1 MRWEGLFD
9 DLEGQWL
16 AEERRERDAEVADRT
31 RAERAKVLLV
41 ERYAATRGAS
51 LTLTVSTGEVLVGRL
66 VDLGSDW
73 LLLQD
78 TAGHDLLVAGG
89 SIVAVTGLSERSEPD
104 TTARRFGMGYALRGL
119 SRDRATVIVADV
131 SGARVSGTIDGVGR
145 DWCDVAEHPVDE
157 PRRPGQ
163 VRARRTVPVQALVWL
178 RSAVPSREDDRVL

>member
-1 MRWEGLFD
+1 MRWEGLFE
-9 DLEGQWL
+9 DLAGQWL

-41 ERYAATRGAS
+41 ERYAASVGTT
-51 LTLTVSTGEVLVGRL
+51 LTLTVRTGEVLTGRL
-66 VDLGSDW
+66 LDLGSDW

-78 TAGHDLLVAGG
+78 ATGHDVLVAVGAV
-89 SIVAVTGLSERSEPD
+89 VAVSGLSERSESA
-104 TTARRFGMGYALRGL
+104 TTARRFAIGYALRGL
-119 SRDRATVIVADV
+119 SRDRATVVVADV

-163 VRARRTVPVQALVWL
+163 VRARRTIPVESLVWI
-178 RSAVPSREDDRVL
+178 RHAVPSAEEDRGL